1 MVSISYLN
9 KHFNSEKIA
18 MLKIR
23 TLILVLSLT
32 PLLSL
37 NWQLPS
43 QAQKSPS
50 VGTAGGQSGGGT
62 IGGSGTTNSNPSVG
76 TAGGQSGGGTTGGSG
91 TTNSNPSVGTAGG
104 QSGGG
109 TTGGSGTNNQN
120 NQQNNTGVSPIS
132 KSPKITVTNG
142 KNGSVTLSIAPA
154 TQQTLN
160 QALATAIENLSSSNL
175 NPRVAI
181 LLNRD
186 GEKAPQDE
194 AEKIAETLNEAGVP
208 PQLAE
213 DFMKVLA
220 ELHRSG
226 SVDINKLNTAIVLY
240 NEIVEKSS
248 PETLQRLSGSPDF
261 QVIRS
266 ILENLGKSLED
277 V

>member
-62 IGGSGTTNSNPSVG
+62 IGGSGTTNSNPSVD
-76 TAGGQSGGGTTGGSG
+76 
-91 TTNSNPSVGTAGG
+91 
-104 QSGGG
+104 
-109 TTGGSGTNNQN
+109 
-120 NQQNNTGVSPIS
+120 NTGLSPIS
-132 KSPKITVTNG
+132 ESPKITVIPG
-142 KNGSVTLSIAPA
+142 ENGSVTLSIAPA

-160 QALATAIENLSSSNL
+160 QALATAIENLSSSNPDL
-175 NPRVAI
+175 LVVN

-186 GEKAPQDE
+186 DQQAAQAVAKQ
-194 AEKIAETLNEAGVP
+194 IAETLIKAGVS
-208 PQLAE
+208 QQSAE
-213 DFMKVLA
+213 ALTNALA
-220 ELHRSG
+220 ELNRSG
-226 SVDINKLNTAIVLY
+226 SVDINKLSIAINTINKIVK
-240 NEIVEKSS
+240 ESS
-248 PETLQRLSGSPDF
+248 PETLQRLLGSPDF
-261 QVIRS
+261 QETRRILIKLGESIR
-266 ILENLGKSLED
+266 
-277 V
+277 

>member
-62 IGGSGTTNSNPSVG
+62 TGGSGTTNSNPSVG

-109 TTGGSGTNNQN
+109 TTGSGTNNQN
-120 NQQNNTGVSPIS
+120 NQQINTGLSAISESPN
-132 KSPKITVTNG
+132 ITVTTGENG
-142 KNGSVTLSIAPA
+142 FVTLNIASP
-154 TQQTLN
+154 TQERLN
-160 QALATAIENLSSSNL
+160 AAFTAQINNLSSSNPKL
-175 NPRVAI
+175 AIAI
-181 LLNRD
+181 LLNSD
-186 GEKAPQDE
+186 GQQAAQAVAKQIA
-194 AEKIAETLNEAGVP
+194 KILIEAGVSEQSAEALTNALA
-208 PQLAE
+208 QLNT
-213 DFMKVLA
+213 
-220 ELHRSG
+220 SG
-226 SVDINKLNTAIVLY
+226 SVDINKLSIAINAY
-240 NEIVEKSS
+240 NNIVRQSS
-248 PETLQRLSGSPDF
+248 PETLQTLSQNEDF
-261 QVIRS
+261 LKTRS
-266 ILENLGKSLED
+266 ILTTLRKSID
-277 V
+277 

>member
-1 MVSISYLN
+1 
-9 KHFNSEKIA
+9 

-120 NQQNNTGVSPIS
+120 NQQNNTGLSPIS
-132 KSPKITVTNG
+132 ESPKITVIPG
-142 KNGSVTLSIAPA
+142 ENGSVTLSIAPA

-160 QALATAIENLSSSNL
+160 QALATAIENLSSSNPDL
-175 NPRVAI
+175 LVVN

-186 GEKAPQDE
+186 DQQAAQAVAKQ
-194 AEKIAETLNEAGVP
+194 IAETLNEAGVP

-213 DFMKVLA
+213 DFTNALA
-220 ELHRSG
+220 QLNRSG
-226 SVDINKLNTAIVLY
+226 SVDINKLNIAIDRY
-240 NEIVEKSS
+240 NTIVGQSS
-248 PETLQRLSGSPDF
+248 PETLKRLSGSPDF
-261 QVIRS
+261 QETRRILTKLGESIR
-266 ILENLGKSLED
+266 
-277 V
+277 

>member
-62 IGGSGTTNSNPSVG
+62 
-76 TAGGQSGGGTTGGSG
+76 
-91 TTNSNPSVGTAGG
+91 
-104 QSGGG
+104 
-109 TTGGSGTNNQN
+109 TGGSGTNNQN
-120 NQQNNTGVSPIS
+120 NQQNNTGLSPIS
-132 KSPKITVTNG
+132 ESPKITVIPG
-142 KNGSVTLSIAPA
+142 ENGSVTLSIAPA

-160 QALATAIENLSSSNL
+160 QALATAIENLSSSNPDL
-175 NPRVAI
+175 LVVN

-186 GEKAPQDE
+186 DQQAAQAVAKQ
-194 AEKIAETLNEAGVP
+194 IAETLIKAGVS
-208 PQLAE
+208 QQSAE
-213 DFMKVLA
+213 ALTNALA
-220 ELHRSG
+220 ELNRSG
-226 SVDINKLNTAIVLY
+226 SVDINKLSIAINTINKIVK
-240 NEIVEKSS
+240 ESS
-248 PETLQRLSGSPDF
+248 PETLQRLLGSPDF
-261 QVIRS
+261 QETRRILIKLGESIR
-266 ILENLGKSLED
+266 
-277 V
+277 

>member
-1 MVSISYLN
+1 
-9 KHFNSEKIA
+9 

-91 TTNSNPSVGTAGG
+91 T
-104 QSGGG
+104 
-109 TTGGSGTNNQN
+109 NNQN
-120 NQQNNTGVSPIS
+120 NQQNNTGLSPIS
-132 KSPKITVTNG
+132 ESPKITVIPG
-142 KNGSVTLSIAPA
+142 ENGSVTLSIAPA

-160 QALATAIENLSSSNL
+160 QALATAIENLSSSNPDL
-175 NPRVAI
+175 LVVN

-186 GEKAPQDE
+186 DQQAAQAVAKQ
-194 AEKIAETLNEAGVP
+194 IAETLNEAGVP
-208 PQLAE
+208 PQLAK
-213 DFMKVLA
+213 DFTNALA
-220 ELHRSG
+220 QLNISQ
-226 SVDINKLNTAIVLY
+226 SVDINKLNIAIDRY
-240 NEIVEKSS
+240 NTIVGQSS
-248 PETLQRLSGSPDF
+248 PETLQRLSVNQDF

-266 ILENLGKSLED
+266 ILAKLGESIR
-277 V
+277 